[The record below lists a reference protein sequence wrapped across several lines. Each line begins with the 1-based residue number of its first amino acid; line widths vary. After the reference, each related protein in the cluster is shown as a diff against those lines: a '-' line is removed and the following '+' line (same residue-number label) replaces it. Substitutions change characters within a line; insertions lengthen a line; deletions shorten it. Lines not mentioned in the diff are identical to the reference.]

1 MLWKNLSEDY
11 TGASPLP
18 GSLAGVVGS
27 VASWQGPNKAL
38 GRTAFPC
45 FVWIR
50 DSLFVFHESWKVW
63 TSQNSAAGI
72 GLWPNIG
79 HIKVSQTMQS
89 IEGILNLGYNLASYI
104 AYNQNIDL
112 TACELG
118 GGDDTVSTVRRL
130 PTRTLSSM
138 FDSLALW
145 VGTLLAC
152 KEHAMADD
160 GSKDATA
167 SGPTPGAL
175 DLLPIK

>member
-1 MLWKNLSEDY
+1 
-11 TGASPLP
+11 
-18 GSLAGVVGS
+18 
-27 VASWQGPNKAL
+27 
-38 GRTAFPC
+38 
-45 FVWIR
+45 
-50 DSLFVFHESWKVW
+50 
-63 TSQNSAAGI
+63 
-72 GLWPNIG
+72 
-79 HIKVSQTMQS
+79 MQS

-104 AYNQNIDL
+104 AYSQNIDL

-138 FDSLALW
+138 FDSLTLW

-160 GSKDATA
+160 GSKDATT
-167 SGPTPGAL
+167 SGPTLGVL